1 MLKKAAVRDVMMPT
15 STPTTSDFRDP
26 RLPGLSLLLDSE
38 AMKNTFAESF
48 FAEAAGRSKDR
59 FQCRLL
65 SAWYSPGKQ
74 CSVLYEI
81 TWPGRA
87 DRRLLVAHTN
97 SARVHHPLPRLLR
110 TAGVQ
115 HIAQQGVWLW
125 GFPNDPALPWLDCLT
140 DSDTLRS
147 VIPSAVGATARE
159 YHVEVL
165 RYAPLKRCTLRLALS
180 STKQAPQ
187 EVLVAKIDVNGAPAK
202 AHAVMTQLWDHRLSG
217 NRRYEVAEPLGD
229 SPAGG
234 FLWQRWCPG
243 ERFADAAKRLGLL
256 QATSL
261 AAEALADLHQ
271 APIGGLPRRTAAEDQ
286 AKLTSRTRMLAEFHP
301 SLDEPVR
308 RVASRLA
315 ESAIFSDLSL
325 AVPLHGDFNDGQMLF
340 HNERPI
346 VLDFDACALGDPHYD
361 LGHFIAGLFRLVRN
375 GVVSESDL
383 RSAEAEFRDTYQA
396 NVPWRVSRT
405 RLQHFIALALIC
417 RRAHKALRRL
427 EPNAVESIRTY
438 VAHAEAYLV

>member
-1 MLKKAAVRDVMMPT
+1 MLRKATVTDAMPI
-15 STPTTSDFRDP
+15 SAPTIADFRDP
-26 RLPGLSLLLDSE
+26 RLPGLSLLLDPE

-48 FAEAAGRSKDR
+48 FEQAAGQSDDR
-59 FQCRLL
+59 LQCRLL

-74 CSVLYEI
+74 CHALYEI
-81 TWPGRA
+81 TWPDRA

-97 SARVHHPLPRLLR
+97 SARGHHPLPRLLR

-115 HIAQQGVWLW
+115 HIARQGVWLW
-125 GFPNDPALPWLDCLT
+125 GFPNDPALPWLACLT
-140 DSDTLRS
+140 DSDTLKS
-147 VIPSAVGATARE
+147 VIPYAIGATSRE

-165 RYAPLKRCTLRLALS
+165 RYAPLKRCALRLALS
-180 STKQAPQ
+180 STTQEPQ

-202 AHAVMTQLWDHRLSG
+202 AHAVMTQLWEHRLRG
-217 NRRYEVAEPLGD
+217 DRRYEVAEPLGD

-256 QATSL
+256 RATRL

-271 APIGGLPRRTAAEDQ
+271 APIEGLSRRTAAEDQ
-286 AKLTSRTRMLAEFHP
+286 AKLTHRARVLAEFHP
-301 SLDEPVR
+301 SLTEPVR

-315 ESAIFSDLSL
+315 ESAIFSDSSVV
-325 AVPLHGDFNDGQMLF
+325 VPLHGDFNDGQLLI
-340 HNERPI
+340 HHERPI

-361 LGHFIAGLFRLVRN
+361 LGHFIAGLYRLVRS
-375 GVVSESDL
+375 GIVSESDL
-383 RSAEAEFRDTYQA
+383 RSAEAEFRDTYQS
-396 NVPWRVSRT
+396 NVPWHVSRT
-405 RLQHFIALALIC
+405 RLEHVVALALIC

-427 EPNAVESIRTY
+427 EPGAVESIRTY
-438 VAHAEAYLV
+438 VAHAEAHLG